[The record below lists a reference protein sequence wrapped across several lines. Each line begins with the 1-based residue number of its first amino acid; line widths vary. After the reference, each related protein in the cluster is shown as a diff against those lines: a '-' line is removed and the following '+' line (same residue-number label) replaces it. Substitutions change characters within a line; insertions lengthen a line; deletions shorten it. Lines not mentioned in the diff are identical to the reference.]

1 MMAQMEGELT
11 PDQWEIAYAE
21 ARLLMGLALAA
32 TALLTV
38 APAVGSTDTLDYAS
52 YGRMV
57 AIGHDP
63 YVMTPYQLRLSGD
76 PIGRAAPRPW
86 QQDHSVYGP
95 LATVEQ
101 AAAAELGGTSPGWIV
116 FWLKLWNSLAFA
128 GIMLALDRL
137 LRSDPVRRA
146 RAHLLWS
153 LNPLLLWSLVAGGH
167 IDSLAVGFGFLGLMI
182 LHPGWRKAEAR
193 LRRPSAS
200 PAAPRRSGPPQPRLR
215 DGWQAR
221 ARLAW
226 LRQRVGKAWAEG
238 GSRLDLGDPGMLRGA
253 IAGVLAGAAAD
264 VKITLA
270 CFGLGMAWAV
280 RKRWRTLAAV
290 AGGGLFVLVP
300 SYLWFGPPSIT
311 ALLNHSSVTA
321 DNLYRIFVDALG
333 HSSLPQLS
341 TVALPVFAFTA
352 LLLMRR
358 LPDGFPALPAVR
370 PAFALSLAWLLT
382 WPYQRPWYD
391 AMAFCLLALYPASRL
406 DWPLIARLVAGVL
419 FSTPGMPG
427 RLRIF
432 PLGMI
437 QHELVVFVVPAV
449 RLGALVMVLLLC
461 LTMAWQAR
469 EPLRLRLAGLV
480 PLPWRVPPFP

>member
-1 MMAQMEGELT
+1 MVFIHLIRFITGYVVFNARGGFPERFINLCALHHIPLWDVNCSGGGLRACTTIKGYRQIRPPARKSRVL
-11 PDQWEIAYAE
+11 PRIAE
-21 ARLLMGLALAA
+21 RHGLPFFLHR
-32 TALLTV
+32 
-38 APAVGSTDTLDYAS
+38 Y
-52 YGRMV
+52 
-57 AIGHDP
+57 
-63 YVMTPYQLRLSGD
+63 
-76 PIGRAAPRPW
+76 
-86 QQDHSVYGP
+86 
-95 LATVEQ
+95 
-101 AAAAELGGTSPGWIV
+101 
-116 FWLKLWNSLAFA
+116 K
-128 GIMLALDRL
+128 
-137 LRSDPVRRA
+137 RRA
-146 RAHLLWS
+146 
-153 LNPLLLWSLVAGGH
+153 
-167 IDSLAVGFGFLGLMI
+167 
-182 LHPGWRKAEAR
+182 
-193 LRRPSAS
+193 
-200 PAAPRRSGPPQPRLR
+200 
-215 DGWQAR
+215 
-221 ARLAW
+221 
-226 LRQRVGKAWAEG
+226 
-238 GSRLDLGDPGMLRGA
+238 GM
-253 IAGVLAGAAAD
+253 LAGAAAD